1 MVFLDLVVVLLLAPL
16 AGCGAQILVFRLGL
30 NRTIAGSVAI
40 GFGIGALVLFLGIQL
55 SEEDWNVL
63 RLMTALVV
71 YCCAGYTYFHLN
83 NMGETARR
91 VRLVIELLKQPE
103 GMTYREITELYNSS
117 TQVERRIARL
127 LSTGDIIDRGGILF
141 LERYR
146 YLILHGVFEILRKGI
161 ILAK

>member
-1 MVFLDLVVVLLLAPL
+1 MVFLDLVVVLLIAPL

-40 GFGIGALVLFLGIQL
+40 GFSAGSLVLFFGIEL
-55 SEEDWNVL
+55 SEEDWDIL
-63 RLMTALVV
+63 RIMTAVMV
-71 YCCAGYTYFHLN
+71 YCCAGYTYFHFN

-127 LSTGDIIDRGGILF
+127 LSTGDIIERGGVLF

-146 YLILHGVFEILRKGI
+146 YLILHDVFKMLRKWI
-161 ILAK
+161 MLSK